1 MAELHPILVVDG
13 GDLFFSKPRLEEK
26 ALAGAKIR
34 ASTLVEGFNRIST
47 DAITI
52 GENDLAAGLPF
63 LKALADSARFPFL
76 SITLADSADNLIF
89 APYAVVKKGGF
100 KVGLVGASSE
110 ITTGDG
116 FHSKELL
123 PSLKAVV
130 KEVHSRADMV
140 ILLFHGTDRD
150 KQAIL
155 ASGLPIDLIL
165 QSHVRRY
172 DSDFGPGPILSSALG
187 SQGKYLKV
195 ITMTVRSPGQP
206 LADLT
211 AHRQALAFVE
221 KSLKRLRRNRPKDT
235 PLEELYADKP
245 SILERIKDLRE
256 RESTARKTI
265 EGAVNTIESERV
277 ALNNSVR
284 DDQDLLS
291 LVNAAKRAIKE
302 IAGPAAVQASE
313 STPRSSIH
321 GSQENQDGS

>member
-1 MAELHPILVVDG
+1 MVDG
-13 GDLFFSKPRLEEK
+13 GDLFFSRPRLE
-26 ALAGAKIR
+26 AQSLAGEQIKAR
-34 ASTLVEGFNRIST
+34 TLVEGYNRIGT

-63 LKALADSARFPFL
+63 LKLLADSARFPFL
-76 SITLADSADNLIF
+76 SATLVDPAGDLIF
-89 APYAVVKKGGF
+89 APYAVVEKGGL

-110 ITTGDG
+110 IAVGDG
-116 FHSKELL
+116 YHSRELL

-130 KEVHSRADMV
+130 AEVHSRADIV
-140 ILLFHGTDRD
+140 VVLFHGTDQD
-150 KQAIL
+150 KRVIL

-187 SQGKYLKV
+187 SQGKYLNV

-211 AHRQALAFVE
+211 AHRRTLTFVE
-221 KSLKRLRRNRPKDT
+221 KSLQRLRRNRPKET

-245 SILERIKDLRE
+245 RILERIRDLRE
-256 RESTARKTI
+256 RESTTRETI
-265 EGAVNTIESERV
+265 AEAVNTIESERV
-277 ALNNSVR
+277 ALDRLVR
-284 DDQDLLS
+284 DDQDLLA
-291 LVNAAKRAIKE
+291 LVNAAKRAIEE
-302 IAGPAAVQASE
+302 IAGRAAVQASK
-313 STPRSSIH
+313 STRGVSVQ